1 MPSPVLKWYKSG
13 TAIDMNVG
21 RVQFGHTIS
30 RESLSGS
37 LENPKDHRLRLRRV
51 FGSFEGCT
59 GFQTR

>member
-21 RVQFGHTIS
+21 RVRFGRTIS

-37 LENPKDHRLRLRRV
+37 LENSKDHRLRLRRV
-51 FGSFEGCT
+51 FG
-59 GFQTR
+59 